1 MKKSIDT
8 NLQGIETREV
18 NMMITTSGGNAS
30 PTAKNYRLS
39 IPSAWA
45 QTLGITSDD
54 RALTI
59 SFDGE
64 QIVIKKSNKQ
74 DK

>member
-1 MKKSIDT
+1 MKKNVDA

-45 QTLGITSDD
+45 QAIGITPED
-54 RALTI
+54 RSLTI
-59 SFDGE
+59 SFDGD
-64 QIVIKKSNKQ
+64 QIVIRKLNKE
-74 DK
+74 D